1 MKTLVSKRTAGRT
14 RAPWIT
20 IGALLGL
27 CCLAGL
33 AALVGNYLLG
43 FSGGRPLVLI
53 HEPQNGQQLEAGEGA
68 MIRAVA
74 SDERKIVRLEL
85 WVDGQL
91 LESETTNVQGGI
103 SSFPLLTEWQ
113 PSSSGAHTITVRA
126 FNIAG
131 VRGHSTIH
139 VNVASAADRDNDGVI
154 DAEDS
159 CPDEAGLGFSA
170 GCPDQDRDGTPDAA
184 DACADTA
191 GVPDASGCPSVT
203 DGDRDGDGT
212 PDASDDCPDAP
223 GSSLAGGC
231 PDSDGDLVADA
242 EDGCAGE
249 PGSAESG
256 GCPTPSDSDGDG
268 ALDDVDACPAE
279 WGPPEL
285 GGCPEVAP
293 VSDDGAIP
301 EGGGSDRDG
310 DGAADADDP
319 CPNDAGLPEDDYCPP
334 PSDEPVMPEDGFI
347 FEIPFFFFTPA
358 FLPTP
363 VEFEALHF
371 EVPADYRRIWCYA
384 SLAGGDVERYEFEP
398 SGVRVWNMDEVLGGA
413 NSVRLGVDGNEPM
426 DVFAECYGVTSLFFP
441 RTYYLG
447 SITRAHAP
455 EEWDGHVIEAESS
468 GGEPGGHSFR
478 VRYHLCSPSCEETEL
493 QAPVITRHTVDRD
506 RITLHWDWEGD
517 IRTIQG
523 FKLYLNGNYI
533 NEIPRDTR
541 SVSWR
546 QSGVLC
552 VDEWEFHLTAYGGPE
567 SFAADIESAPS
578 NSIRWEG
585 VPCEQHIRVTFETLD
600 VHDPPED
607 EGGHRRPGPITGSC
621 AATTGGM
628 MESVEFDAAH
638 CEPFPFPPFEICR
651 GFRLEAGEYGV
662 QGLLDWIHREIEACP
677 SGPCFADHYSA
688 SDTDTVTVQV
698 NPGDDL
704 TAGCHIG
711 DLDVGPGNEN
721 DVLFHESITVDT
733 SDLSPDTTVTQ
744 TIPGGYLDVILKIDL
759 FPFGE

>member
-1 MKTLVSKRTAGRT
+1 
-14 RAPWIT
+14 
-20 IGALLGL
+20 
-27 CCLAGL
+27 
-33 AALVGNYLLG
+33 
-43 FSGGRPLVLI
+43 
-53 HEPQNGQQLEAGEGA
+53 
-68 MIRAVA
+68 
-74 SDERKIVRLEL
+74 
-85 WVDGQL
+85 
-91 LESETTNVQGGI
+91 
-103 SSFPLLTEWQ
+103 
-113 PSSSGAHTITVRA
+113 
-126 FNIAG
+126 
-131 VRGHSTIH
+131 
-139 VNVASAADRDNDGVI
+139 
-154 DAEDS
+154 
-159 CPDEAGLGFSA
+159 
-170 GCPDQDRDGTPDAA
+170 
-184 DACADTA
+184 
-191 GVPDASGCPSVT
+191 
-203 DGDRDGDGT
+203 
-212 PDASDDCPDAP
+212 
-223 GSSLAGGC
+223 
-231 PDSDGDLVADA
+231 
-242 EDGCAGE
+242 
-249 PGSAESG
+249 
-256 GCPTPSDSDGDG
+256 
-268 ALDDVDACPAE
+268 
-279 WGPPEL
+279 
-285 GGCPEVAP
+285 
-293 VSDDGAIP
+293 
-301 EGGGSDRDG
+301 
-310 DGAADADDP
+310 
-319 CPNDAGLPEDDYCPP
+319 
-334 PSDEPVMPEDGFI
+334 MPEDGFI